1 MLVPLGRVFQKRW
14 RVSDLT
20 LRDRMGGGNFGQ
32 ARLARV
38 VVCQADYGGLLQV
51 CTLTERQACA

>member
-1 MLVPLGRVFQKRW
+1 VFQKRW

-38 VVCQADYGGLLQV
+38 VRLLS
-51 CTLTERQACA
+51 CARQAAVACCRSAF